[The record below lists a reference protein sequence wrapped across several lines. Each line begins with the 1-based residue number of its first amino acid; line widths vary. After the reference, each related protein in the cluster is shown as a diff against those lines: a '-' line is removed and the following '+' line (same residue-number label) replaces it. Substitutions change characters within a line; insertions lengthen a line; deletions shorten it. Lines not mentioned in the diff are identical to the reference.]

1 MVNIIIYLQK
11 EIDAQKLVFDLLN
24 NKLIANASIDINNVS
39 FKIEDDKIRKAEN
52 SVITAQT
59 KAMLFS
65 QVERYI
71 YENCGDGVEVYSL
84 PITQA
89 NNSFDSHIR
98 NNTLKI

>member
-11 EIDAQKLVFDLLN
+11 EIEPQKLVFDLLK

-39 FKIEDDKIRKAEN
+39 YRIENEAIVKNEN
-52 SVITAQT
+52 TVITAQT

-65 QVERYI
+65 LIEKFINEHYG
-71 YENCGDGVEVYSL
+71 ENVIIYSL

-89 NNSFDSHIR
+89 NESFGTLIR
-98 NNTLKI
+98 TKTLKT